1 MESGKEGTRAVT
13 VRVDEGRMLEPST
26 ECNTCEKGDKEKLKA
41 TELAVCRLCAVWDR
55 RGQMGRGAVFS
66 FH

>member
-1 MESGKEGTRAVT
+1 MESGKAGARAVT
-13 VRVDEGRMLEPST
+13 VGVDEGMMLEPST

-55 RGQMGRGAVFS
+55 RG
-66 FH
+66 